1 MHYKSSELAFI
12 SFNKE
17 HFSSSQSQFK
27 YYFEVGDSLKDVKED
42 LIEEELFCSHEEK
55 LKMREIYYLLR
66 KCEDLDVSAIVI
78 GWIDEKK
85 GTLWD
90 KIFRSTQG
98 EEVEP

>member
-1 MHYKSSELAFI
+1 M
-12 SFNKE
+12 
-17 HFSSSQSQFK
+17 
-27 YYFEVGDSLKDVKED
+27 
-42 LIEEELFCSHEEK
+42 
-55 LKMREIYYLLR
+55 KMREIYYLLR

-78 GWIDEKK
+78 GWIDEKN